1 MLVKLS
7 INQISGYLFEIAITN
22 IIESKPKQDQFKI
35 NQMLKD
41 ETSEKPKMIQFKE
54 GKNWKVEFKN
64 KVTI

>member
-1 MLVKLS
+1 
-7 INQISGYLFEIAITN
+7 LFEIAITN

-35 NQMLKD
+35 NQILKD
-41 ETSEKPKMIQFKE
+41 ETRKKPKRIQFKE